1 MAVVSGLAYG
11 IDTFAHRGCLDG
23 GGKTVAVLGTQINK
37 IYPSC
42 NRGLAERIVQ
52 NGGAILSE
60 YGPED
65 SVSRKNFTYRNRI
78 VSGLADALV
87 IVEANSRSGTVS
99 TANYA
104 NNQGRSVFVVPGD
117 IGREASVGANRLIM
131 DGAGVFVS
139 VDDMMDSI
147 YSQWRT
153 AAKAKAHK
161 KYSSDVLRILKMLG
175 RGSASI
181 DSLAE
186 KLRVGIQ
193 ELCMKL
199 SLLELDGEVKS
210 DSSGKWSLAH

>member
-1 MAVVSGLAYG
+1 M
-11 IDTFAHRGCLDG
+11 
-23 GGKTVAVLGTQINK
+23 LGTQIDS

-78 VSGLADALV
+78 VSGIADALI

-147 YSQWRT
+147 YSRWRNI
-153 AAKAKAHK
+153 AKAKARK
-161 KYSSDVLRILKMLG
+161 KYSADIMRILRMLG
-175 RGSASI
+175 RGAVSM
-181 DSLAE
+181 DVLAE
-186 KLRVGIQ
+186 KLRISIQ
-193 ELCMKL
+193 EICSKL

>member
-1 MAVVSGLAYG
+1 MSKGKKLKRIEESLY
-11 IDTFAHRGCLDG
+11 G
-23 GGKTVAVLGTQINK
+23 GGRKSSVELIVGKFISNA
-37 IYPSC
+37 
-42 NRGLAERIVQ
+42 RGF
-52 NGGAILSE
+52 G
-60 YGPED
+60 
-65 SVSRKNFTYRNRI
+65 
-78 VSGLADALV
+78 
-87 IVEANSRSGTVS
+87 
-99 TANYA
+99 
-104 NNQGRSVFVVPGD
+104 
-117 IGREASVGANRLIM
+117 
-131 DGAGVFVS
+131 FVS

-153 AAKAKAHK
+153 VAKAKARK

-186 KLRVGIQ
+186 KSRVGIQ